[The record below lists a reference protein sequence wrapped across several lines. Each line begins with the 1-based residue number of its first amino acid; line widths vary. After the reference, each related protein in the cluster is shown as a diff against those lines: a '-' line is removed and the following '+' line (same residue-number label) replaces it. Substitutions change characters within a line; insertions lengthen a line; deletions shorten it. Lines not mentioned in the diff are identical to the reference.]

1 LWRYLKSKH
10 LRVGNKARNTK
21 CDWEGESM
29 NIVFYA
35 LAIGTL
41 GTLGTQASAQSQDL
55 NRYEIGAPK
64 QSHKGSLDG
73 VVILDKRTGEL
84 WGWSESTAI
93 IYLGKI
99 FPFTGVGSLAHII
112 QVNPKGDAR

>member
-1 LWRYLKSKH
+1 
-10 LRVGNKARNTK
+10 
-21 CDWEGESM
+21 M

-41 GTLGTQASAQSQDL
+41 GALGTQASAQSQDL

-84 WGWSESTAI
+84 WGWSEIDRNNLSRKNI
-93 IYLGKI
+93 SIYRYWLNR
-99 FPFTGVGSLAHII
+99 PYYSS
-112 QVNPKGDAR
+112 